1 MPDVQKALQDANAQL
16 ATLKLSHQK
25 REASMRETINGLQS
39 RLQEISNDLSLLQDR
54 NEELTAERANLK
66 HEKDDLITAAATI
79 EKKLASRATEI
90 ADLKEERKGLK
101 AELEEARN
109 ALKGSV
115 VPEIAELEKAKEE
128 ARAAVQERDSLQ
140 KKIASLKQD
149 FEFTRQQYQQASTAA
164 AESSNRNTELEAE
177 NVELRKKAS
186 GEATRAKEITVKNAH
201 VIHEKRIQQLEAMLE
216 ERDEL
221 LRKRDRGRGVQTRS
235 GSVQPR
241 SPRPGNSRAGSRAG
255 SPMAPVPFGGLG
267 AKVGSGLRFG

>member
-25 REASMRETINGLQS
+25 RESSLRETINGLQS

-54 NEELTAERANLK
+54 NEELTAERANLR
-66 HEKDDLITAAATI
+66 HEKDDLITAAATT

-90 ADLKEERKGLK
+90 AELKEERKSLK

-128 ARAAVQERDSLQ
+128 ARTTVQERDSLQ

-177 NVELRKKAS
+177 NIELRKKAS
-186 GEATRAKEITVKNAH
+186 GEAARAKEITIKNAT